1 MCRTNGLKKLYEREL
16 TMQSKYYGVFDALL
30 RNFREA
36 EAAEELNIGT
46 ADFQRMGKLIL
57 SEERLYKDFR
67 TDMVPLLRNGAA
79 HLGYLLGEQKHKETI
94 IKVYDKIVCGLTV
107 RGIVDRLSVSQHT
120 IQQCRV
126 IAVNELACLYEL
138 KHLFVRVNDES
149 NALD

>member
-16 TMQSKYYGVFDALL
+16 TMQSKYYAVLDALL

-36 EAAEELNIGT
+36 EAAEELNINIE
-46 ADFQRMGKLIL
+46 DFQRMGKLIL
-57 SEERLYKDFR
+57 ADEQLYKNYR
-67 TDMVPLLRNGAA
+67 SDMVPFLRNGAA

-94 IKVYDKIVCGLTV
+94 IKVYDKIVRGLTV

-120 IQQCRV
+120 IQQCRM

-138 KHLFVRVNDES
+138 NQLFARKNDGF
-149 NALD
+149 NPPD